1 MEICNKEGRCRSQCL
16 LCVGIDEHGSELLEE
31 DGVQHLAVLGE
42 QRDGM
47 RLPQQLVGL
56 DATQQ
61 KKKATH
67 TTQSHQL
74 HQIVLYYGDTMQPS
88 NEQSHSHKAD
98 THTYIQSA
106 FQHSMHLFVGQST
119 AAALGC

>member
-1 MEICNKEGRCRSQCL
+1 M

-74 HQIVLYYGDTMQPS
+74 QQIILYYGETMQPS
-88 NEQSHSHKAD
+88 NEQSRSHKGD
-98 THTYIQSA
+98 THIHTYIQSA